1 MAVIK
6 KSLISTGQA
15 SKPASFNSNISA
27 SVASAKLATAKL
39 QSAKLQSAKL
49 QSAKLQSA
57 KLQSAKLQSAK
68 LQSAKLQSAKLQSAK
83 LQSAKLQ
90 SAKLQSASSIRQAEH
105 SNAGFLTKS
114 EMGLHR
120 PESGFLSMVMRA
132 RKRPLLTIRP
142 KLIRPAQ
149 LPVAPQ
155 RQRRSKQEA
164 AVQPVS
170 QLFSPPS
177 HITTHVR
184 ARDRRRLES
193 RARLCYGVAQR
204 SSPRPQ
210 LPEAARR
217 RREAAASGRNRKAG
231 SGSPCTFPR

>member
-57 KLQSAKLQSAK
+57 KLQSAKLQVCQA
-68 LQSAKLQSAKLQSAK
+68 AIREAPIRETAVRE
-83 LQSAKLQ
+83 
-90 SAKLQSASSIRQAEH
+90 ASIREASIRQAEH